1 MVVVKLC
8 IILLVIAVGVFYV
21 DMDNWT
27 FAPNGVTGVLK
38 GVSAV
43 FFAYIGFDA
52 ISTTAEECKDPQ
64 RGFTAWYDV
73 GDYHLYCSLYCGCVS
88 ANRNG

>member
-43 FFAYIGFDA
+43 FFILVLMLFQP
-52 ISTTAEECKDPQ
+52 PQ
-64 RGFTAWYDV
+64 KNARIHSGIYRV
-73 GDYHLYCSLYCGCVS
+73 V
-88 ANRNG
+88 

>member
-1 MVVVKLC
+1 
-8 IILLVIAVGVFYV
+8 VFY
-21 DMDNWT
+21 DTANWDP
-27 FAPNGVTGVLK
+27 FAPNGGPGVLK

-64 RGFTAWYDV
+64 RD
-73 GDYHLYCSLYCGCVS
+73 LP
-88 ANRNG
+88 RE

>member
-27 FAPNGVTGVLK
+27 PFAPNGVTGVLK

-52 ISTTAEECKDPQ
+52 ISTTAEECKDPAGIY
-64 RGFTAWYDV
+64 RV
-73 GDYHLYCSLYCGCVS
+73 V
-88 ANRNG
+88 